1 MIFNAALQLECFYE
15 FAEPEASGKYL
26 LVSTEWHNE
35 NGLLQSHPTV
45 LLQIPFV
52 PLAPIS
58 SLSCLL

>member
-1 MIFNAALQLECFYE
+1 MIFKAALQLECFYE

-45 LLQIPFV
+45 LLQIPLC
-52 PLAPIS
+52 P
-58 SLSCLL
+58 